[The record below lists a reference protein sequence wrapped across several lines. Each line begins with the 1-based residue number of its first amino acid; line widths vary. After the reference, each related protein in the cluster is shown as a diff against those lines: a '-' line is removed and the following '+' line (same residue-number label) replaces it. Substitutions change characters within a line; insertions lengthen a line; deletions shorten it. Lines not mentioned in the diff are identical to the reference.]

1 MKDFLRRFIK
11 YQNERFPFLIII
23 FTTAAVIFSSF
34 TVAASEFSFGKASV
48 IAFITSLLF
57 MFHIRLFDE
66 LKDFEHDLKYYPD
79 RPVSRGLMSIGE
91 IRNLAVCVIA
101 IEVLINL
108 LDPVGVLLL
117 FFIALCYS
125 LIARK
130 EFFVRKWLRDHF
142 FTYNLVHYVQMSLLL
157 IYFYSLAGAT
167 LWPPS
172 RLLIFH
178 FFFTNFTLILLE
190 WARKMR
196 PRFEENE
203 SRDTYSARLGIVGV
217 SIAFAAIVATT
228 FLFFYAIKIAGG
240 SAAFSMIYAWLA
252 LALLTAAILVYAIKK
267 TKISSSALQLSSL
280 VFFVLLHF
288 LV

>member
-1 MKDFLRRFIK
+1 MKDFLKRFIK
-11 YQNERFPFLIII
+11 YQSERFPFLIII

-34 TVAASEFSFGKASV
+34 TIAVGEFNFGKTTV
-48 IAFITSLLF
+48 VAFITSLLF

-79 RPVSRGLMSIGE
+79 RPVSRGLMSVNE
-91 IRNLAVCVIA
+91 IRNLSMCVIA
-101 IEVLINL
+101 IEILINVF
-108 LDPVGVLLL
+108 DPIGILLL
-117 FFIALCYS
+117 FIVALCYS

-130 EFFVRKWLRDHF
+130 EFFVRKWLREHF
-142 FTYNLVHYVQMSLLL
+142 FTYNLAHYVQISLLL

-196 PRFEENE
+196 PSFEENE

-217 SIAFAAIVATT
+217 SFAFAAIGATT
-228 FLFFYAIKIAGG
+228 FLLFYAIKVTSG
-240 SAAFSMIYAWLA
+240 SAAFFMIYAWIA
-252 LALLTAAILVYAIKK
+252 LALLVATILVYAIKK
-267 TKISSSALQLSSL
+267 TKASSNILQLSSL
-280 VFFVLLHF
+280 IFFVLLHF

>member
-34 TVAASEFSFGKASV
+34 TVATGGFSFGKTAV
-48 IAFITSLLF
+48 VAFITSLLF

-79 RPVSRGLMSIGE
+79 RPVSRGLMSVSE

-101 IEVLINL
+101 IEILVNL
-108 LDPVGVLLL
+108 LDPAAVLLL

-130 EFFVRKWLRDHF
+130 EFFVRKWLREHF

-196 PRFEENE
+196 PHSEENE

-217 SIAFAAIVATT
+217 SIAFAAIVAAT
-228 FLFFYAIKIAGG
+228 FLSFYAIKITAGF
-240 SAAFSMIYAWLA
+240 AVFSMVYAWVA
-252 LALLTAAILVYAIKK
+252 LALLAVTILVYAIKK
-267 TKISSSALQLSSL
+267 TKISSSVLQLSSL
-280 VFFVLLHF
+280 IFFVLLHF

>member
-1 MKDFLRRFIK
+1 
-11 YQNERFPFLIII
+11 
-23 FTTAAVIFSSF
+23 
-34 TVAASEFSFGKASV
+34 
-48 IAFITSLLF
+48 
-57 MFHIRLFDE
+57 
-66 LKDFEHDLKYYPD
+66 
-79 RPVSRGLMSIGE
+79 MSIGE
-91 IRNLAVCVIA
+91 IRNLAVCVIV

-130 EFFVRKWLRDHF
+130 EFFVRKWLREHF
-142 FTYNLVHYVQMSLLL
+142 FTYNLAHYVQMSLLL

-178 FFFTNFTLILLE
+178 FFSFTNLTLILLE

-228 FLFFYAIKIAGG
+228 FLFFYEYKITGG
-240 SAAFSMIYAWLA
+240 SAAFPRSNYAWLA

-267 TKISSSALQLSSL
+267 IKFFKRSSAFLRSCFLSCYT
-280 VFFVLLHF
+280 F
-288 LV
+288 